1 MTEPGGRR
9 AAATGVRMDE
19 QYKDGIP
26 RESRKTGFLQSFDR
40 QKLDPSDPA
49 DFSSKLLSFVR
60 QNKVAAD
67 ALIAGNVQM
76 LGFEALKERFGE
88 QWHGIKDKVLLLTEG
103 VIKKHITADD
113 VYCLI
118 NDEKF
123 IVLFGKATKPDATR
137 TAQAIGREVNAK
149 LSGAG
154 AGADALSVRPMVFEV
169 PRSDPVVLRSPA
181 ALEDTVEEAQKR
193 AQAAEAAKVEQAKDR
208 MRMRF
213 WPVANVRKRLVSCYH
228 ADLHVPDGAELG
240 FDPNVPSD
248 TGAVEATIDR
258 LVLQKSGAAL
268 VEAASQHWRA
278 LLIVPVHFDTLAAKG
293 YRSQYLEVCRLL
305 PRIAEKRMFL
315 MVRGLSDDV
324 PQGRLHTLFSYLAPY
339 VAGFIGDFSL
349 DFQRAGKLGGV
360 RMVAIAVD
368 GHSINTPDARAVAA
382 LKGFV
387 HANRGIRMRRYFYGA
402 ASFEAAS
409 AARRA
414 QFDYVQGIGV
424 APSMPVAGKV
434 FRV

>member
-1 MTEPGGRR
+1 
-9 AAATGVRMDE
+9 MDDKF
-19 QYKDGIP
+19 QDGIP
-26 RESRKTGFLQSFDR
+26 RETRKTGFLQSFDR

-88 QWHGIKDKVLLLTEG
+88 QWHGIKDKVHLLTEG
-103 VIKKHITADD
+103 IIKKHITADD
-113 VYCLI
+113 VFCLI
-118 NDEKF
+118 NDERF
-123 IVLFGKATKPDATR
+123 IVLFGKASK
-137 TAQAIGREVNAK
+137 AQANKTAHDIGREVNAR

-154 AGADALSVRPMVFEV
+154 AGGDAVSVRPMVFEV
-169 PRSDPVVLRSPA
+169 PRDDPVALRSPA
-181 ALEDTVEEAQKR
+181 ALEETVEEAQKR
-193 AQAAEAAKVEQAKDR
+193 AQAAESAKVEAAKDQ

-228 ADLHVPDGAELG
+228 ADLHVPEGTDLG
-240 FDPNVPSD
+240 FDPDAPSD

-258 LVLQKSGAAL
+258 MVLQKAGAAL
-268 VEAASQHWRA
+268 VEAAGQKWRA
-278 LLIVPVHFDTLAAKG
+278 LLIVPVHYDTLAAKG
-293 YRSQYLEVCRLL
+293 YRSQYLEICRLL

-349 DFQRAGKLGGV
+349 AFRRADKLGGV
-360 RMVAIAVD
+360 RLVAIGVD
-368 GHSINTPDARAVAA
+368 GHDMAKPTVQDVTA
-382 LKGFV
+382 LKGFYQ
-387 HANRGIRMRRYFYGA
+387 ANKNIRMRRYFYGA
-402 ASFEAAS
+402 GTFEAAT

-414 QFDYVQGIGV
+414 HFDYVQGVGV
-424 APSMPVAGKV
+424 APPMPVAGKV
-434 FRV
+434 FSV

>member
-1 MTEPGGRR
+1 MKDADGRG
-9 AAATGVRMDE
+9 AAATGVRME
-19 QYKDGIP
+19 ERYQDGIP
-26 RESRKTGFLQSFDR
+26 RETRKAGFLQSFDR

-88 QWHGIKDKVLLLTEG
+88 QWHGIKDKVHLLTEG
-103 VIKKHITADD
+103 VIKRHITADD
-113 VYCLI
+113 VYCLV
-118 NDEKF
+118 NDERF
-123 IVLFGKATKPDATR
+123 IVLFGKASKPDAHR

-154 AGADALSVRPMVFEV
+154 AGADAVSVRPMVFEV
-169 PRSDPVVLRSPA
+169 PREDPVVLRSPQ
-181 ALEDTVEEAQKR
+181 ALEETVEEAQRR
-193 AQAAEAAKVEQAKDR
+193 AQAAEAAKVDAAKDR

-228 ADLHVPDGAELG
+228 AELHVPDGTELG
-240 FDPNVPSD
+240 FDPNEPSG
-248 TGAVEATIDR
+248 TGAVEASIDR
-258 LVLQKSGAAL
+258 MVLQRAGAAL
-268 VEAASQHWRA
+268 VEAASQRWRA
-278 LLIVPVHFDTLAAKG
+278 LLIVPVHFDTVAAKG
-293 YRSQYLEVCRLL
+293 YRTQYLEACRLL
-305 PRIAEKRMFL
+305 PRIAEKRLFL

-349 DFQRAGKLGGV
+349 AFRRAEKLGGV

-368 GHSINTPDARAVAA
+368 GHAVARPGPGDVAA
-382 LKGFV
+382 LRGFI

-402 ASFEAAS
+402 ATIEAAT

-414 QFDYVQGIGV
+414 QFDYVQGPAV
-424 APSMPVAGKV
+424 APAMPVAGKV

>member
-1 MTEPGGRR
+1 MTISGGRGSV
-9 AAATGVRMDE
+9 AGGARMDDRY
-19 QYKDGIP
+19 QNGIP
-26 RESRKTGFLQSFDR
+26 RETRKTGFLQSFDR
-40 QKLDPSDPA
+40 QKLDASDPA

-60 QNKVAAD
+60 QNRVAAD

-88 QWHGIKDKVLLLTEG
+88 RWHGIKDRVHLLTEG
-103 VIKKHITADD
+103 VIKKHISGDD

-118 NDEKF
+118 NDERF
-123 IVLFGKATKPDATR
+123 IVLFGKASKPDANR
-137 TAQAIGREVNAK
+137 TATAIGKEVNAK

-154 AGADALSVRPMVFEV
+154 VGADAVSVRPMVFEV
-169 PRSDPVVLRSPA
+169 PRDDPAVLRSPA

-193 AQAAEAAKVEQAKDR
+193 AQATETARVEAAKDQ

-228 ADLHVPDGAELG
+228 ADLHVPEGAELG
-240 FDPNVPSD
+240 FDPDEPSD

-258 LVLQKSGAAL
+258 MVLQKAGAAL
-268 VEAASQHWRA
+268 VEAAAQRWRA
-278 LLIVPVHFDTLAAKG
+278 LMIVPVHYDTLAAKG
-293 YRSQYLEVCRLL
+293 YRTQYLEICSLL

-349 DFQRAGKLGGV
+349 TFRRAEKLGGV
-360 RMVAIAVD
+360 RMVAIGID
-368 GHSINTPDARAVAA
+368 GHAMETPTASDVAA
-382 LKGFV
+382 LKGFMQ
-387 HANRGIRMRRYFYGA
+387 ANKGIRMRRYFYGA
-402 ASFEAAS
+402 ATFEAAT
-409 AARRA
+409 AARRSR
-414 QFDYVQGIGV
+414 FDYVQGAGV
-424 APSMPVAGKV
+424 APPMPVAGKV

>member
-1 MTEPGGRR
+1 MTATGER
-9 AAATGVRMDE
+9 AAAGGVRMEDK
-19 QYKDGIP
+19 YNDGIP
-26 RESRKTGFLQSFDR
+26 RETRKAGFLQSFDR

-76 LGFEALKERFGE
+76 LGFEALKERFGD
-88 QWHGIKDKVLLLTEG
+88 QWHGIKDKVHLLTEG

-113 VYCLI
+113 VFCLI
-118 NDEKF
+118 NDERF
-123 IVLFGKATKPDATR
+123 IVLFGKASKEQANK
-137 TAQAIGREVNAK
+137 TAHAIGRDVNAR

-154 AGADALSVRPMVFEV
+154 AGGDAVSVRPMVFEV
-169 PRSDPVVLRSPA
+169 PRDNPAALRSPA
-181 ALEDTVEEAQKR
+181 GLEESVEEAQKR
-193 AQAAEAAKVEQAKDR
+193 AQQAEVAKVEAAKDQ

-228 ADLHVPDGAELG
+228 ADLHVPDGAALG
-240 FDPNVPSD
+240 FDPDEPSD

-258 LVLQKSGAAL
+258 LVMQKAGAAL
-268 VEAASQHWRA
+268 VDAAAQKWRA
-278 LLIVPVHFDTLAAKG
+278 LLIVPVHYDTLAAKG
-293 YRSQYLEVCRLL
+293 YRTQYLEICKLL

-349 DFQRAGKLGGV
+349 SFRRADKLGGV
-360 RMVAIAVD
+360 RLVAIGID
-368 GHSINTPDARAVAA
+368 GHAMSTPTPKDIEA
-382 LKGFV
+382 LKGFMQS
-387 HANRGIRMRRYFYGA
+387 NKGTRLRRYFYGA
-402 ASFEAAS
+402 ETFEAAT
-409 AARRA
+409 AARRSR
-414 QFDYVQGIGV
+414 FDYVQGAGV
-424 APSMPVAGKV
+424 APPMPVAGKV
-434 FRV
+434 FSV